1 MTLPVTPF
9 RHGDTTSVPDHLN
22 SEFSAVGDAI
32 AEVEQEFADGNLAL
46 HGTGTELAAGL
57 ALAIGTGLSV
67 RILNEAFWLSGRRYE
82 IDEAVGYLV
91 SSLPLNST
99 RHLYMDAS
107 FAITDYASRQTPNPA
122 GTWYMGTATTN
133 ASACTAVDDSNADRV
148 ANLAG
153 MAARLVSAEADVDAL
168 QAAVGIPY
176 SAVDPLDDRVTALE
190 NAGPGGAAA
199 TWGAMAKAA
208 GDPTTVDQEIAAAIA
223 AIPAPTGGTGD
234 GSTTVSL
241 PWDIE
246 AANQGR
252 MLLKLTRT
260 VDPELPVDQVDCICI
275 VNGVWGDGTDGSPD
289 FIDRVHST
297 W

>member
-223 AIPAPTGGTGD
+223 AIPASTGGGETGTD
-234 GSTTVSL
+234 TSVAL
-241 PWDIE
+241 PWDVD
-246 AANQGR
+246 ACNASR
-252 MLLKLTRT
+252 FLLKIVRS
-260 VDPELPVDQVDCICI
+260 VDPQAAEDAVDCVVI
-275 VNGVWGDGTDGSPD
+275 VNGVFGDGTDGSPNYVD
-289 FIDRVHST
+289 AAST